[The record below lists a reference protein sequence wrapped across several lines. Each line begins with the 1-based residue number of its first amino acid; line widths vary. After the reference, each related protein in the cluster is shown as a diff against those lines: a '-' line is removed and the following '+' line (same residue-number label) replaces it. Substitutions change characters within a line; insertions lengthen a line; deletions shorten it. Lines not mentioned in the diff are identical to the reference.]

1 MLGTG
6 AVLIKKFEVQ
16 TGTNGVLSND
26 AFESSL
32 FKRTCED
39 GQGYSEARS
48 PTKVSLMASTKHLVW
63 AKLLLQIPANGQ
75 GL

>member
-6 AVLIKKFEVQ
+6 AVLIKKFVVE
-16 TGTNGVLSND
+16 TGTNGVLLND
-26 AFESSL
+26 VFERSL
-32 FKRTCED
+32 FKRTREE

-63 AKLLLQIPANGQ
+63 AKLPLQIPANGQ